1 MWQVGIQEKVQFVV
15 GAKKLSGAGLFTATV
30 RLPAAIEV
38 FLVLTGILVM
48 WHHFAPSKAASSE
61 SSTSALLPG
70 DAETA

>member
-1 MWQVGIQEKVQFVV
+1 MQFVV

-48 WHHFAPSKAASSE
+48 WHHFAPSKAVSASE
-61 SSTSALLPG
+61 TSTSALLPG